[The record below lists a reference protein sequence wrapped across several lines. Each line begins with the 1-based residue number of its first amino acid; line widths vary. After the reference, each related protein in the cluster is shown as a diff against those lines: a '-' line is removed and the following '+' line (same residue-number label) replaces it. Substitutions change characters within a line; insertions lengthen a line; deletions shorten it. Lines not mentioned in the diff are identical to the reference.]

1 MTRAGTSPAVATH
14 VALSSI
20 ELSVLS
26 TVAFDADTLPAI
38 RSVNRINII
47 DADDSGTLRHTVPLE
62 AWPEALWRALAPD
75 FLGAKRPVDP
85 VDPVGLAALYASRLV
100 PDPAD
105 PSLLVSLTPF
115 ELGQGLRASHP
126 DAIVRKDRIAAR
138 ILYLEE
144 LGWSHDP
151 IALIPGG
158 ALAAAGWAAVSSVL
172 RHPDD
177 RWRWSPSLRIAARST
192 RDDDVSRRRRAE
204 LRVKELHAA
213 LHLACELPC
222 TGYDVDG
229 YHHDLMQAVLT
240 DLIAL
245 CLVGADANDPTDDLE
260 IVREVLDREQPDWR
274 SANAR
279 SVLAA

>member
-1 MTRAGTSPAVATH
+1 MTRAGTSPAVAAH

-38 RSVNRINII
+38 RSGNRINII
-47 DADDSGTLRHTVPLE
+47 DADNSGTLRHTVPLE
-62 AWPEALWRALAPD
+62 AWLEALWRALAPD

-85 VDPVGLAALYASRLV
+85 VGLAALYASRLV
-100 PDPAD
+100 PDSAD

-126 DAIVRKDRIAAR
+126 DATARKDRIAAR

-144 LGWSHDP
+144 LEWSHDP
-151 IALIPGG
+151 TALIPRG
-158 ALAAAGWAAVSSVL
+158 ALSAAGWAAVGSML
-172 RHPDD
+172 PDPD
-177 RWRWSPSLRIAARST
+177 GRWRWSPSLRIAARST